1 MGWND
6 RLPEDPNIPYESA
19 ADRDAYD
26 EWHHYLESCRQE
38 ELSGLSSQ
46 NVDPGALVPKVREN
60 PALTALRELVARIKH
75 TTSIRQ
81 RT

>member
-1 MGWND
+1 MCRND
-6 RLPEDPNIPYESA
+6 RLPEDTYIPYESA

-46 NVDPGALVPKVREN
+46 NVDPGALIPKVGDN
-60 PALTALRELVARIKH
+60 PELTALRELVARINN
-75 TTSIRQ
+75 TTHANKN
-81 RT
+81 